1 MSDVD
6 DDTLFCLSC
15 GKVVIQDVAPAE
27 GVDVCQCHQ
36 AEPADARAVRCPSCG
51 GSLAIGARACPFC
64 HSTVGTQ
71 RCGVCLAWNLADAR
85 HCHECGV
92 DLTTSES
99 KSAEKTRKS
108 CPRCAGNLVAR
119 RYADLRVS
127 ECDACG
133 GMMVDVEMM
142 TKIAET
148 HDKSTALRLALPQ
161 RPAMKETEV
170 HYLTCP
176 VCKKSMN
183 RRAFGRISGVVVDV
197 CKQDGVWFDPGELS
211 AVLAFISRGG
221 LEEARKRDLDDLRE
235 SKRALNAA
243 ALQAAAVQAGHDGGA
258 GDVRISRLDHELD
271 LGREILAAFRGL
283 WS

>member
-1 MSDVD
+1 MNAVD

-36 AEPADARAVRCPSCG
+36 AEPASAGSVKCPACG

-64 HSTVGTQ
+64 HSTVATQ
-71 RCGVCLAWNLADAR
+71 RCSACLAWNLADAR
-85 HCHECGV
+85 HCHECGG
-92 DLTTSES
+92 DLAVADS
-99 KSAEKTRKS
+99 KSAEKTGKS

-119 RYADLRVS
+119 RYSDLRVS

-161 RPAMKETEV
+161 RVASKETEV
-170 HYLTCP
+170 HYIACP

-183 RRAFGRISGVVVDV
+183 RRQFGRISGVVVDV

-211 AVLAFISRGG
+211 SVLTFIARGG
-221 LEEARKRDLDDLRE
+221 LEEARKRELDDLQE
-235 SKRALNAA
+235 SKRASHAA
-243 ALQAAAVQAGHDGGA
+243 AIQAAAVQAGHDPGA
-258 GDVRISRLDHELD
+258 GDVSIAGRELD